1 MLIPSCFLLSFAFMS
16 VSCSHSDSPMYLS
29 LCSFMSFVFSAL
41 PSGISFLPH
50 EINIRNLLI
59 FLDGH
64 SVLNC
69 VYLILFSKK
78 KNFTGYKFW
87 VRKYFSCNLLKISCH
102 SLWFSCCPA
111 SNSMDVIGLFLW
123 HLLRF
128 SLPSICSFTV
138 CLVWISFYLIH
149 LEIYKLLNLW
159 IGIFHHSG
167 KSSVI
172 VSIFGISAP
181 ILPLLVEYL
190 LVINRC

>member
-1 MLIPSCFLLSFAFMS
+1 MFYALGA
-16 VSCSHSDSPMYLS
+16 HSDSPMYLS
-29 LCSFMSFVFSAL
+29 LCSFMSFAFSAL

-64 SVLNC
+64 SASAILNC

-78 KNFTGYKFW
+78 FFTGYKFW
-87 VRKYFSCNLLKISCH
+87 VSKYFSCSHLKISCH

-111 SNSMDVIGLFLW
+111 SNSVDVIVLFLW

-128 SLPSICSFTV
+128 SLPLMFCSFTV
-138 CLVWISFYLIH
+138 CLVQISYLIH

-181 ILPLLVEYL
+181 ILSLLLVEHL
-190 LVINRC
+190 LIINRC

>member
-1 MLIPSCFLLSFAFMS
+1 MHLWVFYALGA
-16 VSCSHSDSPMYLS
+16 HSDSPMYLS
-29 LCSFMSFVFSAL
+29 LCSFMSFAFSAL

-64 SVLNC
+64 SASAILNC

-78 KNFTGYKFW
+78 FFTGYKFW
-87 VRKYFSCNLLKISCH
+87 VSKYFSCSHLKISCH

-111 SNSMDVIGLFLW
+111 SNSVDVIVLFLW

-128 SLPSICSFTV
+128 SLPLMFCSFTV
-138 CLVWISFYLIH
+138 CLVQISFYLIH

-181 ILPLLVEYL
+181 ILSLLLVEHL
-190 LVINRC
+190 LIINRC

>member
-1 MLIPSCFLLSFAFMS
+1 MFSFKFCIHECFMLSFRFTHVFITLLLYVFCLLCPPIWDIFPS
-16 VSCSHSDSPMYLS
+16 TWNKYPESPYFSWWPLSSD
-29 LCSFMSFVFSAL
+29 LCL
-41 PSGISFLPH
+41 PYPF
-50 EINIRNLLI
+50 
-59 FLDGH
+59 F
-64 SVLNC
+64 
-69 VYLILFSKK
+69 KK
-78 KNFTGYKFW
+78 KFTGYKFW
-87 VRKYFSCNLLKISCH
+87 VSKYFSCSLLKISCH

-111 SNSMDVIGLFLW
+111 SNSVDVIGLFLW

-128 SLPSICSFTV
+128 SLPSMFCSFTV

-181 ILPLLVEYL
+181 ILPLLLVEHL
-190 LVINRC
+190 LIINRC

>member
-1 MLIPSCFLLSFAFMS
+1 MHLWVFYALGA
-16 VSCSHSDSPMYLS
+16 HSDSPMYLS
-29 LCSFMSFVFSAL
+29 LCSFMSFAFSAL

-64 SVLNC
+64 SASAILNC

-78 KNFTGYKFW
+78 IFTGYKFW
-87 VRKYFSCNLLKISCH
+87 VSKYFSCSLLKISCH

-111 SNSMDVIGLFLW
+111 SNSVDVIVLFLW

-128 SLPSICSFTV
+128 SLPLMFCSFTV
-138 CLVWISFYLIH
+138 CLVQISFYLIH

-181 ILPLLVEYL
+181 ILPLLLVEHL
-190 LVINRC
+190 